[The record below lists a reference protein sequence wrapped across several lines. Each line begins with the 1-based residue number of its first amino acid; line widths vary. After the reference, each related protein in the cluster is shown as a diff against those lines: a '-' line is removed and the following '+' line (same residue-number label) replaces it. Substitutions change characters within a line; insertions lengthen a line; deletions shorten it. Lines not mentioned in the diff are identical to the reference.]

1 MAWRN
6 VWRNRRR
13 SLVVI
18 SSIGFGIFAM
28 ILSMGIMN
36 GFNVQMVENT
46 IGTSLGHLAIHR
58 RGWQDEMKL
67 ALHFTPSGALYS
79 ALKVNSRVAGF
90 APRVKTEGI
99 VRSSETSQ
107 QVLVVGIDPVMERN
121 ASQMFDYTLKEDGSR
136 FLEPGD
142 HGSILISQYLAGKL
156 ELLTGD
162 KTVLMLQ
169 DRNRTLQG
177 VGLRVTGLYRTP
189 IDAFDKFVVFV
200 PIRKLQEIT
209 GLGDSVSEITVR
221 LGNSRDVD
229 SVKSFLSK
237 QTGDPSLEIL
247 TWKEMDPSLVRAV
260 KLFDQMMYI
269 FFAIIF
275 VTVIFSVANTLIM
288 AIMERFHE
296 IGVMKSIGT
305 RPSWIFALIM
315 IEACFL
321 GAVGLAAGTALGLA
335 ATGLLAHTGIDFSFY
350 VESMRTW
357 GTGSVIYPA
366 VKALDMV
373 MAGVIVLATT
383 IIAALYPALKAA
395 RIKPLEAL
403 HYI

>member
-1 MAWRN
+1 MGWRN

-46 IGTSLGHLAIHR
+46 IGTSLGHVAIHR
-58 RGWQDEMKL
+58 TGWQDEMKL
-67 ALHFTPSGALYS
+67 ALNFTPSGALYS
-79 ALKVNSRVAGF
+79 ALKANPRVAGF

-121 ASQMFDYTLKEDGSR
+121 ASQIYDYTLKEEGSR

-142 HGSILISQYLAGKL
+142 REAILISQYLAGKL

-169 DRNRTLQG
+169 DRNRILQG

-209 GLGDSVSEITVR
+209 GLGSAVSEITVR
-221 LGNSRDVD
+221 LGSSRDVD
-229 SVKSFLSK
+229 PVKSYLAK
-237 QTGDPSLEIL
+237 KTGDPSLEIL

-366 VKALDMV
+366 IKALDMV
-373 MAGVIVLATT
+373 VAGVIVLATT